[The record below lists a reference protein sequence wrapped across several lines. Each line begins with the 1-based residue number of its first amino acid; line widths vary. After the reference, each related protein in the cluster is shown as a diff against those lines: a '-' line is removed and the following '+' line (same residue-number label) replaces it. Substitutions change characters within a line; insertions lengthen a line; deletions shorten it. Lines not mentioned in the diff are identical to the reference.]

1 MRIGLGWRIPQFP
14 TDGTNPQDFVA
25 QIVHSLE
32 SLDEGFD
39 SAWLEDHMLPG
50 PRWQAPET
58 DALEGW
64 TTINYF
70 MGKFE
75 RLSFGHIVLCNSYRN
90 PALLAKMV
98 ATLCSLAPG
107 RFILG
112 MGAGWKENEYLS
124 YGYEFPNARAR
135 IGALSEAIQIIR
147 KMWTENAVSF
157 NGKYYKINSAYCN
170 PKPNPIPPIMIGGG
184 GEKLTLRTVAEHAD
198 WWNAV
203 VNLEDYKHKLDVLRS
218 HCNRI
223 GRDYE
228 SIKKTW
234 LGCIAIAKTDD
245 EAMRLAKNNPFP
257 TSEPTISGTPEQV
270 SQKLKEFV
278 DIGVEY
284 LILRFLDFPSKT
296 GTRLFTEHVAP
307 QFR

>member
-1 MRIGLGWRIPQFP
+1 
-14 TDGTNPQDFVA
+14 
-25 QIVHSLE
+25 
-32 SLDEGFD
+32 
-39 SAWLEDHMLPG
+39 
-50 PRWQAPET
+50 
-58 DALEGW
+58 
-64 TTINYF
+64 

-112 MGAGWKENEYLS
+112 MGAGWKENEYVS
-124 YGYEFPNARAR
+124 YGYEFPNGRTR
-135 IGALSEAIQIIR
+135 IDALSEAIQIIR
-147 KMWTENAVSF
+147 KMWTENVVSF
-157 NGKYYKINSAYCN
+157 NGKYYKISGAYCN

-184 GEKLTLRTVAEHAD
+184 GERLTLRTVAEHAD
-198 WWNAV
+198 WWNGV

-234 LGCIAIAKTDD
+234 LGCIAITETED
-245 EAMRLAKNNPFP
+245 EAIRLAKNNPFP
-257 TSEPTISGTPEQV
+257 TREPTISGTPEQV

-284 LILRFLDFPSKT
+284 LILRFLDFPSTT
-296 GTRLFTEHVAP
+296 GTKLFTENVAT

>member
-1 MRIGLGWRIPQFP
+1 MGISLGWRIPQFP
-14 TDGTNPQDFVA
+14 TDGSNSQDFVT

-32 SLDEGFD
+32 LLGEGFD

-50 PRWQAPET
+50 PRWQNPET
-58 DALEGW
+58 DSLEGW

-112 MGAGWKENEYLS
+112 MGAGWKENEYVS
-124 YGYEFPNARAR
+124 YGYEFPNGRTR
-135 IGALSEAIQIIR
+135 IDALSEAIQIIR
-147 KMWTENAVSF
+147 KMWTENVVSF
-157 NGKYYKINSAYCN
+157 NGKYYKISGAYCN

-184 GEKLTLRTVAEHAD
+184 GERLTLRTVAEHAD
-198 WWNAV
+198 WWNGV

-234 LGCIAIAKTDD
+234 LGCIAITETED
-245 EAMRLAKNNPFP
+245 EAIRLAKNNPFP
-257 TSEPTISGTPEQV
+257 TREPTISGTPEQV

-284 LILRFLDFPSKT
+284 LILRFLDFPSTT
-296 GTRLFTEHVAP
+296 GTKLFTENVAT